1 MSLMLYSV
9 QQQERGSSISLQN
22 LVAQEYTL
30 EKTSLLQQVQ
40 IFWQGY
46 ALVPQSLAR
55 HLLSRNM
62 LCYSLVHNHPLSAA
76 E

>member
-9 QQQERGSSISLQN
+9 QQQERGSSTSLQN
-22 LVAQEYTL
+22 LVAQDYTL

-46 ALVPQSLAR
+46 ALVPQWLAR
-55 HLLSRNM
+55 LLLSRNM
-62 LCYSLVHNHPLSAA
+62 LC
-76 E
+76 